1 MFAAEIAGQQATAT
15 VSRLKYRLN
24 PDTLEQVAVHTLSL
38 GDVGFCNLSFDRALV
53 FDTFKY
59 NPYFGRITFRDE
71 EDGSLLGFAQIDF
84 VLRRATNIHWQALA
98 VDQMARAD
106 LKGQR
111 PCCLWFTGLSGS
123 GKSTVAS
130 LLEKRLHV
138 LGHHTYTLDGDNI
151 RHGLNRDLGFTDADR
166 VENIRKNK
174 RDSTALR
181 RLRPDCDSVIHLA
194 VQGRTPYGPGAI

>member
-71 EDGSLLGFAQIDF
+71 DDGSLLGFAQIDF
-84 VLRRATNIHWQALA
+84 VLRRRQTSIGRLSRSIKWR
-98 VDQMARAD
+98 ART
-106 LKGQR
+106 LKDSA
-111 PCCLWFTGLSGS
+111 P
-123 GKSTVAS
+123 VAS
-130 LLEKRLHV
+130 GLPACPGPANRQSQASWKNACTFLATTPIRWMEIISGMASIEIWV
-138 LGHHTYTLDGDNI
+138 L
-151 RHGLNRDLGFTDADR
+151 RM
-166 VENIRKNK
+166 
-174 RDSTALR
+174 
-181 RLRPDCDSVIHLA
+181 
-194 VQGRTPYGPGAI
+194 RTG